1 MEKSLLTQKCLTCMK
16 VYYIFPQIT
25 EVRDYVSTDVFRK
38 VQFFAQNLSNKFNF
52 INLRPYFN
60 I

>member
-1 MEKSLLTQKCLTCMK
+1 MK

-25 EVRDYVSTDVFRK
+25 EIRDYMSTDVFRK
-38 VQFFAQNLSNKFNF
+38 VQLFAQNLSNKFNF